1 MNMALTKPQKTLA
14 DYLAIAI
21 APVLIMALVGSLVFF
36 LLGLVYT
43 GEHEAKLRWVLF
55 WFVLASVLV
64 SRISIEQGSEHATLY
79 GGALAV
85 ATALWILRF
94 IDFAA
99 GALCLLA
106 VIWWCASKLTWDS
119 TLIDDDEDASGE
131 GLLQVAGVSDSTTKK
146 TLARSLSTHVAPPP
160 DTHKTKKTLS
170 KASASLSQRSS
181 TNRSKSEGK
190 PHAPGL
196 WVVYFS
202 LAALPLFGI
211 GQALLPASDTLRR
224 ERAFLLLWVYVAS
237 ALGLLLAT
245 SFLGLRRYL
254 RQRNLQ
260 MPPSIAVTWVGLGT
274 GLAVAILFF
283 CILLPRPDAVYSLP
297 ALVGRIG
304 SPPQQASN
312 HALLRDSAGEGKG
325 RPLGGNRPQTRESPP
340 DQDGGT
346 GENRANERGAD
357 KQAAADQRDN
367 QGEPRSTG
375 GERSGTRGAA
385 SGKPLPQ
392 IQGSKASPPT
402 EGLGNVLKWIVY
414 GLFALVALFLL
425 IRNWSHLIAAL
436 KQILRELADLWAN
449 LFERSKGEIPSAAR
463 DKAAARARPFAAFEN
478 PFASGAAK
486 RMTMEQLVRYSF
498 EAMQAWALEFGF
510 PRQAQQTPIEFAGVV
525 GETFPEIASDVL
537 QVAQLYSTIAY
548 AGSRPTPDSAEIL
561 EHLWRGIEVANDS
574 TNARPTRPREV
585 RVAS

>member
-1 MNMALTKPQKTLA
+1 MALTKQQKTLA

-131 GLLQVAGVSDSTTKK
+131 GLLQVAGVSNSTAKK
-146 TLARSLSTHVAPPP
+146 TSAKNPSTHVEPPP
-160 DTHKTKKTLS
+160 DTHKTKRTLS
-170 KASASLSQRSS
+170 KDSVSLSQRSS
-181 TNRSKSEGK
+181 KNHSKSEGK

-211 GQALLPASDTLRR
+211 GQALLPANDTLRR

-237 ALGLLLAT
+237 ALGLLLTT

-260 MPPSIAVTWVGLGT
+260 MPPSIAMTWVGLGT
-274 GLAVAILFF
+274 GLAMAILFI
-283 CILLPRPDAVYSLP
+283 CILLPRPEAVYSLP
-297 ALVGRIG
+297 ELVGRIG
-304 SPPQQASN
+304 SPPQQASD

-325 RPLGGNRPQTRESPP
+325 RPLGGNRRQTSGSTPN
-340 DQDGGT
+340 QDGGT

-357 KQAAADQRDN
+357 NQAVADQRDN
-367 QGEPRSTG
+367 QGEPRNTG
-375 GERSGTRGAA
+375 SERSGTRGAA
-385 SGKPLPQ
+385 SGKPSSQ
-392 IQGSKASPPT
+392 IQGPKASLPT
-402 EGLGNVLKWIVY
+402 EGIGDALKWIVY

-425 IRNWSHLIAAL
+425 IRNWSSLVAAL
-436 KQILRELADLWAN
+436 KQILHELADLWAN
-449 LFERSKGEIPSAAR
+449 LFERSRGEIPSAAR
-463 DKAAARARPFAAFEN
+463 DKGAARARRFSAFEN
-478 PFASGAAK
+478 PFASGAAN
-486 RMTMEQLVRYSF
+486 RMTTEELVRYSF
-498 EAMQAWALEFGF
+498 EALQAWALEFGL
-510 PRQAQQTPIEFAGVV
+510 PRQTQQTPIEFARVV
-525 GETFPEIASDVL
+525 GESFPEIASDAL
-537 QVAQLYSTIAY
+537 QVAQLYSMIAY
-548 AGSRPTPDSAEIL
+548 AGSRQTPDSAGIL
-561 EHLWRGIEVANDS
+561 ERLWRAMLVASDS
-574 TNARPTRPREV
+574 TKTRAPAEV
-585 RVAS
+585 RVNS